1 MSDLFTINSV
11 KHGHKII
18 FGPGQ
23 VLLPLP
29 TLFCREIRK
38 VGVVIK
44 GLFGGEPVFGEIT
57 EGRAKSHENSLC
69 RFLEYAADE
78 PDTLKFHH
86 RANELL
92 NYYIND
98 YLVEEESKGYTT
110 VNDSKVALTYYYN
123 FLQYYG
129 FIDKAPRIFLRPRL
143 RIAAKQNAKIST
155 CPKYLTPKLRNLLYK
170 HADSLRDEILLR
182 TGAELGLRSSE
193 NLGLRLIDQT
203 INRTIYPGLLSLFSQ
218 MVADPDK
225 ESFDYY
231 LSFAFVKGA
240 ESYGMSRVLKIHRS
254 LLAKM
259 KRYYDHNR
267 PESKEECL
275 FLNESHNAFGET
287 ISKCKGTA
295 VFRYVKEKIL
305 QLQADGCVDVNIQ
318 KIHQH
323 HSYHILRHSFGTDL
337 WYDTYTELGGK
348 PASINKMTDINLNVW
363 DVVSERMGHNKTGQ
377 DVSTVT
383 RGYVQ
388 SCDIR
393 KQLLEHEEYA

>member
-1 MSDLFTINSV
+1 MSVFLALNSE

-18 FGPGQ
+18 FGPGH

-29 TLFCREIRK
+29 TLFCREIRR

-44 GLFGGEPVFGEIT
+44 DFFDAEPIFGEIT
-57 EGRAKSHENSLC
+57 EDRAKSHENALC

-98 YLVEEESKGYTT
+98 YLVWEESKGYTT

-123 FLQYYG
+123 FLQHYG
-129 FIDKAPRIFLRPRL
+129 FIEKAPRIFIRPRL

-170 HADSLRDEILLR
+170 QADSLRDEILLR

-193 NLGLRLIDQT
+193 NLGLRLSDQT
-203 INRTIYPGLLSLFSQ
+203 INRTVYPGLLSLFGD
-218 MVADPDK
+218 MEAEPGK

-240 ESYGMSRVLKIHRS
+240 ESYGVSRVLKIHRS

-275 FLNESHNAFGET
+275 FLNESHNAFGEA
-287 ISKCKGTA
+287 ISKSKGTA
-295 VFRYVKEKIL
+295 VFRYVKEKVL
-305 QLQADGCVDVNIQ
+305 QLQADGLVEGDIQ
-318 KIHQH
+318 KIHPEH
-323 HSYHILRHSFGTDL
+323 RYHILRHSFGTDL
-337 WYDTYTELGGK
+337 WYDTFTELGGK

-377 DVSTVT
+377 GVSTVT

-393 KQLLEHEEYA
+393 QQLLNDEECA